1 MSNNISNK
9 QLPFAADFNRCCS
22 VPIFGL
28 GQDSGLG
35 PGGSLRVKSEDP
47 PQDPTKD
54 QGPSQCWMELAQG
67 S

>member
-1 MSNNISNK
+1 MSNTISNK
-9 QLPFAADFNRCCS
+9 QLPFAAGLNQCCS

-35 PGGSLRVKSEDP
+35 PGGSMRVESEDP

-54 QGPSQCWMELAQG
+54 QGPCQGWIELAQR

>member
-1 MSNNISNK
+1 MSNNISSK
-9 QLPFAADFNRCCS
+9 QLPFAADLKQCCS

-28 GQDSGLG
+28 GQDSVLG
-35 PGGSLRVKSEDP
+35 PGGSTRVGSEDS

-54 QGPSQCWMELAQG
+54 QGPSRGWIELAKG